1 MKLRLMVMGVILCL
15 LAIFLIAD
23 KGAEPAYGGLLAV
36 GIVLFV
42 AGIFMKSSRPVQSEN
57 TSGPV

>member
-1 MKLRLMVMGVILCL
+1 MKLRLMVMGVILSL

-23 KGAEPAYGGLLAV
+23 RGAEPAYGGLFAV

-42 AGIFMKSSRPVQSEN
+42 AGAFMKSSRPVHPDN
-57 TSGPV
+57 MSGAV

>member
-1 MKLRLMVMGVILCL
+1 MGVILSL

-23 KGAEPAYGGLLAV
+23 RGAEPAYGGLFAV

-42 AGIFMKSSRPVQSEN
+42 AGAFMKSSRPVHPDN
-57 TSGPV
+57 MSGAV